1 MSDLAKWKVHGP
13 VKTLKSEFATWDQD
27 RQDWHPD
34 HRINVAS
41 FDPVG
46 TILSTDVHNPDGTI
60 AHSRWF
66 YDDAGRMLES
76 NSWMNDE
83 PINRIVYLHDE
94 TGRPI
99 RATHLDSNGTR
110 KDLEVYSYDVDGR
123 KTKVQFLY
131 RREADSECTAG
142 NACGA
147 STLYAI
153 EGTDAAYGA
162 SGATTLTI
170 SYDERGLPAKV
181 SFHDAHRQM
190 LTYLILTRDSAG
202 RLLSV
207 EQHQGEKSPFQ
218 SHLDKAPPEQRERLA
233 AVLKEVL
240 GETLSSTRYEY
251 DAKGRLVTRENR
263 MGQLGEDCTTYRY
276 RDHDDP
282 VEETIE
288 HRSCEGKID
297 ETGNVQYSSNRVNLQ
312 HNQLE
317 YLYDECGN
325 WTERIVSLR
334 LESQSA
340 FQRSNVERRT
350 ITYYST

>member
-1 MSDLAKWKVHGP
+1 VSDLAKWNVHGP
-13 VKTLKSEFATWDQD
+13 VKTLKSEFATWHQD

-34 HRINVAS
+34 HRIDVAS

-46 TILSTDVHNPDGTI
+46 KISSTDVHNPNGTI

-83 PINRIVYLHDE
+83 PIDRILYVYDE
-94 TGRPI
+94 SGRPI

-110 KDLEVYSYDVDGR
+110 RDAEVCSYDPDGR

-131 RREADSECTAG
+131 PREADSECIAG

-147 STLYAI
+147 STGYAI
-153 EGTDAAYGA
+153 EGTDIAFGA
-162 SGATTLTI
+162 PGATTLTI
-170 SYDERGLPAKV
+170 TYDERSLPAKV
-181 SFHDAHRQM
+181 SFHDAHRQL
-190 LTYLILTRDSAG
+190 LTYAILTRDRAG

-207 EQHQGEKSPFQ
+207 ERHQGEKSPFQ
-218 SHLDKAPPEQRERLA
+218 GYLDKAPAEQRERLA
-233 AVLKEVL
+233 AVLKEAL

-263 MGQLGEDCTTYRY
+263 MGKLGEDYTTYRY
-276 RDHDDP
+276 QDHDDP

-288 HRSCEGKID
+288 HRSREGRVD
-297 ETGNVQYSSNRVNLQ
+297 ESGNVQYSSNRVNLQ
-312 HNQLE
+312 HNRLE
-317 YLYDECGN
+317 YLYDEYGN

-334 LESQSA
+334 LESEPE
-340 FQRSNVERRT
+340 FRRCNVQRRT